1 MTRKETEQKCRE
13 MMQENIPDKEAL
25 WMKIESGLSQQQ
37 QSEIP
42 ARHAHIS
49 VVMMR
54 RILTMAACLL
64 LVFGG
69 LRMYHNRE
77 NLQSEKSEIAENYG
91 YDADANCD
99 AVADD
104 YEAAAPEESVKNSQ
118 EKAILRYQD
127 LQILKNQEIRE
138 NADLS
143 RLGVQDAYFNESDIL
158 SKTELFLDVQVL
170 NGYQNQETGEMQY
183 ILKILDVYGGDLE
196 ISEFVMTSRSAY
208 VLEKDH
214 EYVIPVYQDSGNS
227 GAQRNWSLVYEC
239 APQIEKTQ
247 DHQIIFPNGWQ
258 SVMQSDPDA
267 EPVLYDSYGKD
278 DYFYDRMYLTG
289 DTAIEILIQ
298 TWQKNL

>member
-1 MTRKETEQKCRE
+1 
-13 MMQENIPDKEAL
+13 
-25 WMKIESGLSQQQ
+25 
-37 QSEIP
+37 
-42 ARHAHIS
+42 
-49 VVMMR
+49 
-54 RILTMAACLL
+54 MAACLL
-64 LVFGG
+64 LAFGG
-69 LRMYHNRE
+69 LRMYHHRE
-77 NLQSEKSEIAENYG
+77 NLQSENKKSEIAEKYG
-91 YDADANCD
+91 DNADDNAGDGCD
-99 AVADD
+99 AAAGDHEAVAPA
-104 YEAAAPEESVKNSQ
+104 EAVKNSQ

-127 LQILKNQEIRE
+127 LQILENQEIRK

-143 RLGVQDAYFNESDIL
+143 RLGVQDVYFNESAIL

-170 NGYQNQETGEMQY
+170 NGYQNPETGEMQY

-227 GAQRNWSLVYEC
+227 GTQRNWSLVYEC

-298 TWQKNL
+298 EWEKNL

>member
-1 MTRKETEQKCRE
+1 MTRKEIEQKCRE

-25 WMKIESGLSQQQ
+25 WMKIESGLIQEQQPD
-37 QSEIP
+37 IP
-42 ARHAHIS
+42 ARHSHIS

-77 NLQSEKSEIAENYG
+77 NLQSEKSEKSEIAENYG
-91 YDADANCD
+91 YDADADADCD

-104 YEAAAPEESVKNSQ
+104 YETAAPAESIKNSQ

-127 LQILKNQEIRE
+127 LQILNNQEIRE

-143 RLGVQDAYFNESDIL
+143 RLGVQDVYFNESDIL

-183 ILKILDVYGGDLE
+183 ILKVLDVYGGDLE

-208 VLEKDH
+208 VLEKNH
-214 EYVIPVYQDSGNS
+214 EYVLPVYQASGNW
-227 GAQRNWSLVYEC
+227 NLVYEC

-258 SVMQSDPDA
+258 SVMQSDPGA

-298 TWQKNL
+298 EWEKNL

>member
-1 MTRKETEQKCRE
+1 
-13 MMQENIPDKEAL
+13 
-25 WMKIESGLSQQQ
+25 
-37 QSEIP
+37 
-42 ARHAHIS
+42 S

-77 NLQSEKSEIAENYG
+77 NLQSEKSEKSEIAENYG
-91 YDADANCD
+91 YDADADADCD

-104 YEAAAPEESVKNSQ
+104 YETAAPAESIKNSQ

-127 LQILKNQEIRE
+127 LQILNNQEIRE

-143 RLGVQDAYFNESDIL
+143 RLGVQDVYFNESDIL

-183 ILKILDVYGGDLE
+183 ILKVLDVYGGDLE

-208 VLEKDH
+208 VLEKNH
-214 EYVIPVYQDSGNS
+214 EYVLPVYQASGNW
-227 GAQRNWSLVYEC
+227 NLVYEC

-258 SVMQSDPDA
+258 SVMQSDPGA

-298 TWQKNL
+298 EWEKNL